1 MDKPQKSN
9 AVHQREIGM
18 MSVGRSEVDLA
29 LLAAREHC
37 GERVQEVLVSVA
49 KGCADA
55 RLFFRL
61 CSLQK
66 VILPVHH
73 TLSGIAW
80 KEPLPPIEEA
90 VQLLGQWAFLWP
102 RSRRRLA
109 RGADVVHRLM
119 SEGGFDYAFLRGLW
133 FARQYYDFPELRCS
147 SDIDLLVGEDA
158 YPRVEEV
165 FHDAGFR
172 NESCEALHQA
182 RVQYVGQSELY
193 HPQWRLRVDL
203 NYRLTGNGGIGA
215 VSGDTTD
222 IWARATQVDGRLW
235 RLSDEDAFL
244 DQIRHMGHGHDFD
257 AGFIMCCMDIAALMR
272 SCAGSMDWDVVCS
285 EASRFEFR
293 RILHFFA
300 HFYDHYY
307 RDESMPALSAYLR
320 MGPGCPTPRE
330 CRAFARLVQVPLV
343 RRKHKRLAAFGV
355 FYGNLRFAGKLWGI
369 DRLRRLAKI
378 IITVPWPPRH
388 QLVMLTLEMETESFL
403 LRRLR
408 YCVNPLL
415 PGLPG
420 AVLGIVARLLVAFSH
435 GVRHILRSIGM
446 GLVSVPARAQDN

>member
-1 MDKPQKSN
+1 M
-9 AVHQREIGM
+9 I
-18 MSVGRSEVDLA
+18 SVGQPEADLVS
-29 LLAAREHC
+29 LAAREHVTDNARADLVAAA
-37 GERVQEVLVSVA
+37 ER
-49 KGCADA
+49 CTDA

-66 VILPVHH
+66 VILPVYH
-73 TLSGIAW
+73 TLTGIEW
-80 KEPLPPIEEA
+80 PEPLPF
-90 VQLLGQWAFLWP
+90 VGQTIAALEQWVTRWA

-109 RGADVVHRLM
+109 RGAVVVHRLM
-119 SEGGFDYAFLRGLW
+119 SQAGSDYTFLRGLW
-133 FARQYYDFPELRCS
+133 FASQYYDFPQLRCS
-147 SDIDLLVGEDA
+147 SDIDLLVRAEA

-182 RVQYVGQSELY
+182 RVHYVGQSELY

-215 VSGDTTD
+215 VSGNTTD

-257 AGFIMCCMDIAALMR
+257 AGFVMCCMDIAALLR
-272 SCAGSMDWDVVCS
+272 SRAVSMDWDLVCS

-300 HFYDHYY
+300 HFYDQYY
-307 RDESMPALSAYLR
+307 RDESMPSLSPYLGK
-320 MGPGCPTPRE
+320 GPGCPSLRE
-330 CRAFARLVQVPLV
+330 CRAFARLVQVPLI
-343 RRKHKRLAAFGV
+343 RRKHERLAAFGV

-369 DRLRRLAKI
+369 DRLKRLAKI
-378 IITVPWPPRH
+378 ISTIPWPPRH
-388 QLVMLTLEMETESFL
+388 QLVMLTLEMETESFF

-408 YCVNPLL
+408 YLVNPLL

-420 AVLGIVARLLVAFSH
+420 ALLGIMARLFVALLH
-435 GVRHILRSIGM
+435 GVRHVLRAITA
-446 GLVSVPARAQDN
+446 GLVSVPARAQDS